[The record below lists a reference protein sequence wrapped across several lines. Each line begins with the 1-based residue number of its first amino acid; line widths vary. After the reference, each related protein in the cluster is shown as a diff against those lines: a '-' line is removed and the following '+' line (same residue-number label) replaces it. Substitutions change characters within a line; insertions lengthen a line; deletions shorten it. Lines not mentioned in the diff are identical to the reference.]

1 MDFVKGI
8 KVTFIPN
15 CTIPN
20 SFYVSEWYTRHE
32 GSGWNYSGNKIQSGI
47 VWKSAAVGYFSVIFH
62 RIWGVA
68 PNHDKIEFVKRT
80 GPRKYVLT
88 KRLDDYFYGVNN
100 AYRFTIDFFVQA
112 FRRPFHLKELINQ
125 CFEIGLRSLPLITL
139 TGFIIGI
146 VFTKQS
152 RPSLED
158 FGATSWLPS
167 LLGIAIVKAL
177 GPLVTALICAGK
189 VGSGIG
195 AELGSM
201 KVTEQI
207 DAMEVSAINPFK
219 YLVVTR
225 VLATSI
231 TIPILSFY
239 CSVVALLGSY
249 MNVHTEEMT
258 SFETFMKNAFSTITF
273 LDLWTAVVKAVVFGF
288 TIGIIGCYK
297 GFNSTQGT
305 SGVGKAANQAVVLSM
320 FIIFVEEILIVQLS
334 NWVRTF

>member
-1 MDFVKGI
+1 M
-8 KVTFIPN
+8 
-15 CTIPN
+15 
-20 SFYVSEWYTRHE
+20 
-32 GSGWNYSGNKIQSGI
+32 
-47 VWKSAAVGYFSVIFH
+47 
-62 RIWGVA
+62 
-68 PNHDKIEFVKRT
+68 KRT

-158 FGATSWLPS
+158 FGAISWLPS